1 MFGLAAR
8 EHSAADAATKVAQ
21 TSKSAVSRVSQPAA
35 STAAVGLADLEIGD
49 TAGLE
54 TCATKSGGHCLEK
67 SSRLVT
73 ILTDSST
80 CIFPDFAG
88 KKRFACGEQP
98 EVFADVI
105 FGA

>member
-1 MFGLAAR
+1 MIMR
-8 EHSAADAATKVAQ
+8 
-21 TSKSAVSRVSQPAA
+21 
-35 STAAVGLADLEIGD
+35 
-49 TAGLE
+49 
-54 TCATKSGGHCLEK
+54 
-67 SSRLVT
+67 
-73 ILTDSST
+73 DSST